1 MNVMK
6 GYAQI
11 QGHLRELIE
20 AKASDIVATVTTAVM
35 RGPVMVVGGDYYLLV
50 DKDTKVSGHFFQEL
64 RKEND
69 AWKIHLH
76 VFARSEPITTIE
88 SQQYH
93 QGG

>member
-1 MNVMK
+1 MNT
-6 GYAQI
+6 I
-11 QGHLRELIE
+11 QGHLSELMK

-50 DKDTKVSGHFFQEL
+50 DKDKKVSGHFFQEL

-76 VFARSEPITTIE
+76 AFARSEPVTAIE
-88 SQQYH
+88 SQHYNT
-93 QGG
+93 GG

>member
-1 MNVMK
+1 MK
-6 GYAQI
+6 
-11 QGHLRELIE
+11 

-50 DKDTKVSGHFFQEL
+50 DKDKKVSGHFFQEL

-76 VFARSEPITTIE
+76 VFARSEPVTTME

-93 QGG
+93 TGG